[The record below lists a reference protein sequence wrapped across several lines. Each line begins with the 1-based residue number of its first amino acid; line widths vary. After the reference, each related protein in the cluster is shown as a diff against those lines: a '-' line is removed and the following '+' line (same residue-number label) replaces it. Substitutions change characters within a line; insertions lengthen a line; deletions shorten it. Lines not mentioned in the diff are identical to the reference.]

1 MTARTATEKASS
13 TSAPTSMGSL
23 KEDICVKIEQDEI
36 EEIVE
41 VNLYNAHIDVS
52 GVDERKLIRK
62 IDWRLVPWLSFLFLL
77 SFLDRTA
84 VGNARLYGME
94 ADLHI
99 TDQQYLIALTV
110 FYFPYAVFEV
120 PSNVV
125 LKKLRPSRWL
135 SILMLAWGVV
145 MTCQGLVRNNA
156 GFIIIRWFL
165 GATEAGLFPGVTYLL
180 SCWYKRSE
188 FGFRAAV
195 FFSMATIAGA
205 FGGLLAAGL
214 SQMAGI
220 GGKPGWS
227 WIFIIEGLATIVA
240 GAFSFWLVED
250 FPDTATFLTEAERTF
265 VVRRLQEDGQFS
277 AAGEKLR
284 LKSIIKSLVDWK
296 TYVGMIIY
304 AGSEGPMNA
313 IALFL
318 PSIVAQLGYT
328 ATPAN
333 LLTVPVYVV
342 ACIGTCL
349 VGYLADRYG
358 GRGYFN
364 IGCFVLSGSGF
375 VILICSR
382 SAGLSYFAC
391 YLAAC
396 GVYPTIP
403 NLVAWMS
410 SNVEGSYKRS
420 VTLGMVMSFG
430 NVQGAVSSN
439 VYRAQNAPWYT
450 MGHGILL
457 IYIGV
462 GALSSIAFILCLQR
476 ENKKRDRGE
485 RDEVMKG
492 MNEDRVDLV
501 KNGVFVNIDEAR
513 REKGDDWS
521 KFRYRW

>member
-1 MTARTATEKASS
+1 MTARTATEKALS
-13 TSAPTSMGSL
+13 TSAPSSTGSL

-41 VNLYNAHIDVS
+41 VKLYNAHIDVS

-94 ADLHI
+94 ADLRI

-145 MTCQGLVRNNA
+145 MTCQGLVQNNA